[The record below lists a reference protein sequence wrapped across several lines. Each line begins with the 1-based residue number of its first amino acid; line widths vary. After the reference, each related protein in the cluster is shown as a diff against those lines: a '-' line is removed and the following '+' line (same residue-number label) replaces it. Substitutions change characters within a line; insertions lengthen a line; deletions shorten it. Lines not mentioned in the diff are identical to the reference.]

1 MSRLN
6 TEREKAFSTLASYER
21 WIEGIL
27 KETVKNPPSEEVRQ
41 RVVLLL
47 QRLTAKDAITLD
59 QERLRARRVIEVL
72 EQTNTDPA
80 RELLRAL
87 GGNAAEVE
95 LRDMASAALKR
106 AEAGQGRKR

>member
-1 MSRLN
+1 
-6 TEREKAFSTLASYER
+6 
-21 WIEGIL
+21 
-27 KETVKNPPSEEVRQ
+27 
-41 RVVLLL
+41 VLLL